1 MDCMPSFCVGVEAT
15 AIADVGGTPG
25 RLNVPR
31 ALAVQAVQ
39 AIRSAGVDT
48 AVSYA
53 MDVDHGFSQ
62 ALKRLLGGLNP
73 FPVLPIFVTFLPPP
87 FSPFARA
94 PALGEAVRSVER
106 PLGPRRIFVM
116 GKG

>member
-1 MDCMPSFCVGVEAT
+1 MDCMPSCCVGVEAT

-31 ALAVQAVQ
+31 ELAVQAVK
-39 AIRSAGVDT
+39 AIRAAGVDT

-62 ALKRLLGGLNP
+62 ALKRLLGGVNTY
-73 FPVLPIFVTFLPPP
+73 PVLPIFVSCLQPP
-87 FSPFARA
+87 FSPDQQPTR
-94 PALGEAVRSVER
+94 LNSVPTAHVLCRLLLE
-106 PLGPRRIFVM
+106 
-116 GKG
+116 K

>member
-31 ALAVQAVQ
+31 ELAVRAVK
-39 AIRSAGVDT
+39 AIRAAGVDT

-53 MDVDHGFSQ
+53 MDVDHGFSP
-62 ALKRLLGGLNP
+62 AIKRLLGGVNNY
-73 FPVLPIFVTFLPPP
+73 PVLPIFVSCLQPP
-87 FSPFARA
+87 FTPFAR
-94 PALGEAVRSVER
+94 PRALGEADGRFAATT
-106 PLGPRRIFVM
+106 GP
-116 GKG
+116 KHNLY